1 MVRILTFKKD
11 EILRTE
17 GNFLKPVKGLY
28 GKPAAN
34 TKLNDK
40 N

>member
-1 MVRILTFKKD
+1 MLRILTFKKD
-11 EILRTE
+11 EILTE
-17 GNFLKPVKGLY
+17 GNFLKTVKDLY